1 MTKLGGAGR
10 AGGLISATVR
20 TVRYYGGADK
30 ITVTR
35 GHGQLT
41 TSRILELESRKPPP
55 LYPDPRAGS
64 RLVLAPVPAIL
75 TPASPSDRD
84 IAKSDYQTLTRSV
97 CFRTIDIFILLPD
110 TFILCCSGDT
120 VETADPDHCSALR
133 LYSAPQI
140 L

>member
-1 MTKLGGAGR
+1 MTKLGRAGR

-20 TVRYYGGADK
+20 TVRYYGEADK

-41 TSRILELESRKPPP
+41 TSRIVELESRKPPP
-55 LYPDPRAGS
+55 LYPEPRAGS

-75 TPASPSDRD
+75 TPASPADRD
-84 IAKSDYQTLTRSV
+84 IAKTDYQILTLFVSGL
-97 CFRTIDIFILLPD
+97 DKFILLPV